1 MRPKKSHPPSDHE
14 LPQPTQPPQATSP
27 APAGPRLLPSPLPV
41 TRGDWVSDEPGRL
54 TPTKTERLWRPQNPS
69 QVPER
74 EKHLSSLVT
83 SCDIFFVLK
92 KTLTTLQSSPT
103 DQPGPNI
110 LDMSERDN
118 QEGKVYKGAGVSG
131 FQRPDLLTTEEL
143 SDLKTL
149 DEWTLKAAESFPR
162 GEPIGPEEEII
173 GAGQASDLLSPTSL
187 GRRSDEAL
195 SQLVTDM
202 KLNTA
207 GRKRHRAG
215 DKEKHGGHRK
225 TPRSN
230 PGTPRSL
237 TPEPSTSKAGTQ
249 EPPVQEPE
257 TPPEAPPSPAPSTS
271 STASPAKSGSG
282 SNVAR
287 FLAKHRQPLS
297 SLIDPSNKKDVV
309 VTVGEGDFDPESD
322 LLWRVKISENKA
334 TKTSD
339 FKGIDIHNPLVFPV
353 CNPRSNAKGLDWT
366 LGIIDRVLKICNLE
380 PIQVQYSHSTQTL
393 TLLPRDPEPPPKPAT
408 SDASIPVQSP
418 GLAPAT
424 EPEPRPGPS
433 SSRDPAPARGGVQG
447 LEPLRELLPKTRVR
461 MQGGRMGV
469 LDLLALH
476 SSVNVLSTLETW
488 DKKWAILAEEDPLR
502 RQVIAHLAM
511 GQVDILLKVDDPCV
525 MEIVG
530 LLAG

>member
-1 MRPKKSHPPSDHE
+1 M
-14 LPQPTQPPQATSP
+14 
-27 APAGPRLLPSPLPV
+27 
-41 TRGDWVSDEPGRL
+41 
-54 TPTKTERLWRPQNPS
+54 
-69 QVPER
+69 
-74 EKHLSSLVT
+74 
-83 SCDIFFVLK
+83 
-92 KTLTTLQSSPT
+92 
-103 DQPGPNI
+103 
-110 LDMSERDN
+110 
-118 QEGKVYKGAGVSG
+118 
-131 FQRPDLLTTEEL
+131 
-143 SDLKTL
+143 
-149 DEWTLKAAESFPR
+149 
-162 GEPIGPEEEII
+162 
-173 GAGQASDLLSPTSL
+173 
-187 GRRSDEAL
+187 
-195 SQLVTDM
+195 
-202 KLNTA
+202 
-207 GRKRHRAG
+207 
-215 DKEKHGGHRK
+215 
-225 TPRSN
+225 
-230 PGTPRSL
+230 
-237 TPEPSTSKAGTQ
+237 
-249 EPPVQEPE
+249 
-257 TPPEAPPSPAPSTS
+257 
-271 STASPAKSGSG
+271 
-282 SNVAR
+282 
-287 FLAKHRQPLS
+287 
-297 SLIDPSNKKDVV
+297 
-309 VTVGEGDFDPESD
+309 TVGEGDFDPESD

-488 DKKWAILAEEDPLR
+488 DKKWALLAEEDPLR